1 MTNTKPR
8 GKIQV
13 ALERIYEIVD
23 LIETND
29 PDKLQLLNTEAEFEP
44 LVEWA
49 LRTRNEALAQ
59 ATSCKTLEGLYA
71 HRKRS
76 YENKADHMKNIV
88 EVLMSAADE
97 KSYKGI
103 SGTVSVKKNADKI
116 IVDDESKVP
125 DDYFVET
132 RTLSKST
139 INQAIKDGYT
149 VSGVRVEDGGESLT
163 IRVK

>member
-1 MTNTKPR
+1 MS
-8 GKIQV
+8 KIQN

-29 PDKLQLLNTEAEFEP
+29 PDKLQLLNTEAEFGP

-49 LRTRNEALAQ
+49 LRTRNEAKAQ

-88 EVLMSAADE
+88 EVLMRAADE

-103 SGTVSVKKNADKI
+103 SGTVSIKKNADKI

-125 DDYFVET
+125 DDYFVE
-132 RTLSKST
+132 
-139 INQAIKDGYT
+139 AIKDGYT
-149 VSGVRVEDGGESLT
+149 VAGVRTEGGGESLT